1 MAESEEELKSLLL
14 KVQEESEKAG
24 LKQCS
29 GLPWW
34 LSGEESACQ
43 RWKHGFDPWSGKIS
57 HAAEQLN
64 PWTTTD

>member
-1 MAESEEELKSLLL
+1 M
-14 KVQEESEKAG
+14 QEESEKAG